1 MMCFCGPCA
10 ASRASR
16 EQTARKMA
24 GIQIQ
29 QPQMMMMAAQPQV
42 IQPQVVMMQQPQM
55 VMQQR

>member
-1 MMCFCGPCA
+1 
-10 ASRASR
+10 
-16 EQTARKMA
+16 MA